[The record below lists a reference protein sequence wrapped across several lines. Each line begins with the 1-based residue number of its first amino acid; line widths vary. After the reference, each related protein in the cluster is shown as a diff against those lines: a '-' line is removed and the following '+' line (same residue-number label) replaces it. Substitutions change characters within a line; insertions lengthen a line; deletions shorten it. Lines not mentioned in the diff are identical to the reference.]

1 MIANG
6 LTGLRLVLVAPTA
19 WAFAHPE
26 SWPAWWL
33 LALLLIA
40 IATDMIDGM
49 VARRSGTASP
59 AGQLFD
65 HGTDCLFVTAALAGA
80 AYAGGVPWLLPPLVA
95 LAFGQYVVDSRWLH
109 RERRLRGS
117 LIGRW
122 NGIFYFLPLLIL
134 AAARLETLVE
144 VAPTLA
150 AAAYWLAWLLVASTL
165 ISMIDRAVA
174 PWRRMA

>member
-1 MIANG
+1 MIANS
-6 LTGLRLVLVAPTA
+6 LTGLRLVLVIPVA
-19 WAFAHPE
+19 WGFAHPDT
-26 SWPAWWL
+26 WPAWWL

-40 IATDMIDGM
+40 IATDMIDGV

-80 AYAGGVPWLLPPLVA
+80 AYAGSVPWLLPLLVA
-95 LAFGQYVVDSRWLH
+95 LAFGQYVVDSRYLH
-109 RERRLRGS
+109 QERRLLGS

-122 NGIFYFLPLLIL
+122 NGIFYFLPLLIM
-134 AAARLETLVE
+134 AAGRLEMLTAA
-144 VAPTLA
+144 APTLA
-150 AAAYWLAWLLVASTL
+150 VAAYWLAWMLVASTL
-165 ISMIDRAVA
+165 ISMIDRAIA